1 MNLNWIPADTTP
13 EAALVQL
20 EIYRR
25 MSPSRRMELA
35 LEMSDSLRK
44 VVAAGVRQRHPE
56 YTDDRA
62 RLAVIHL
69 YLGDELFHQ
78 VYPGVD
84 IRP

>member
-25 MSPSRRMELA
+25 MLPSRRMEIA
-35 LEMSDSLRK
+35 LELSESLRK
-44 VVAAGVRQRHPE
+44 VVAGGVRRRHPD
-56 YTDDRA
+56 YTDDQV
-62 RLAVIHL
+62 RLAVIRI
-69 YLGDELFHQ
+69 YLGEKLFSQ

-84 IRP
+84 VQP